1 MVLAGIAITSVFGAG
16 MNTIIVNPDA
26 YVGSSAFLVGGLAG
40 VLMDDL
46 RWPAAYI
53 LAGLVVALLSAG
65 QVLNIMALGDDT
77 AHALA

>member
-16 MNTIIVNPDA
+16 MNTIPHQNPDA

-46 RWPAAYI
+46 AWPAAYI
-53 LAGLVVALLSAG
+53 LGGLVVALLSAG
-65 QVLNIMALGDDT
+65 KLNIAALGDDT